1 MSAAALL
8 ASCNGKRET
17 DFSRDSITVLYP
29 EDEAVL
35 GPGDD
40 VAAQFLMFL
49 PLAKRNAQS
58 ELEGRLAE
66 SWEHTPQDHMW
77 TIRLRDGIRWH
88 DGMPVTAHD
97 IKFTIDLLTHPDVQ
111 WYPSNS

>member
-8 ASCNGKRET
+8 ASCSGKRET

-40 VAAQFLMFL
+40 VAAQF
-49 PLAKRNAQS
+49 
-58 ELEGRLAE
+58 
-66 SWEHTPQDHMW
+66 
-77 TIRLRDGIRWH
+77 
-88 DGMPVTAHD
+88 
-97 IKFTIDLLTHPDVQ
+97 
-111 WYPSNS
+111 